1 MSELCFL
8 SAVELTEL
16 IQTGKIK
23 SEDLAKSYIER
34 YDKFEKKVK
43 AWAHYDKNFIL
54 KKSIDCDDLK
64 NIGRPT
70 GPLHGLPIAVKDIF
84 GTDEMPTEC
93 GTILRKKKYSK
104 GDAFVCLLYTSPSPR
119 DA

>member
-43 AWAHYDKNFIL
+43 AWF
-54 KKSIDCDDLK
+54 S
-64 NIGRPT
+64 
-70 GPLHGLPIAVKDIF
+70 
-84 GTDEMPTEC
+84 M
-93 GTILRKKKYSK
+93 
-104 GDAFVCLLYTSPSPR
+104 
-119 DA
+119 